1 MRVLTDAVLAGIVGF
16 PAVRCGEVLC
26 SVVCV
31 IHFRGPFV
39 ASGGI
44 SMDGERKNMR
54 ETENN
59 GKVLVEAFAHK
70 R

>member
-39 ASGGI
+39 GTGGI
-44 SMDGERKNMR
+44 SMSGGR
-54 ETENN
+54 ENIT
-59 GKVLVEAFAHK
+59 GIISKIVL
-70 R
+70 

>member
-1 MRVLTDAVLAGIVGF
+1 M
-16 PAVRCGEVLC
+16 
-26 SVVCV
+26 

-54 ETENN
+54 GTEKYELADS
-59 GKVLVEAFAHK
+59 GIYIVLSGYQPLVDYSMQLNQSVIVFAVMVH
-70 R
+70 

>member
-1 MRVLTDAVLAGIVGF
+1 
-16 PAVRCGEVLC
+16 
-26 SVVCV
+26 V

-54 ETENN
+54 GTENN

-70 R
+70 W